1 MENIKSEYSADEKLE
16 ILKTLSHFSPNDYAK
31 ILKDDVFWENK
42 FKLDIEI
49 EKINNGTAIFYTID
63 EFEANLDKIFPEK
76 PIQNLRGKLNFSDKQ
91 YNDIQDFLNEN
102 R

>member
-1 MENIKSEYSADEKLE
+1 MDTIKSEYSADEKLE
-16 ILKTLSHFSPNDYAK
+16 ILKTLTHFSPDDYPK
-31 ILKDDVFWENK
+31 ILEDNVFWENK

-63 EFEANLDKIFPEK
+63 EFEASLDKIFPEN
-76 PIQNLRGKLNFSDKQ
+76 PIKNLRGKLNFSDKQ
-91 YNDIQDFLNEN
+91 YKDIQGFLNEN